1 MAQKQFFS
9 GVATSCASAI
19 TSVQTS
25 ITGQTTATWSASGD
39 YIVRMDGFAPG
50 TSTAIFEDVLVTA
63 NNAGTGVLTVTRAQ
77 DSTSAQAFAAGATL
91 TPVIT
96 LKMIT
101 DAFARIDTA
110 SNPTPLTV
118 VPSLGGTAPATSYG
132 SMPIKL
138 AEITTTAGQVNPTLS
153 SIPSGYRHLQVD
165 FTARDS
171 SGGTTFSNLALQFNG
186 DTTALYDDQ
195 IIIITG
201 TTVTGA
207 EAASATSIRVGTI
220 TNGAATANMCSR
232 GRIEIPDYTNTA
244 FFKTLRCTCDEN
256 HTVGTGVNVTHLTK
270 GQYRATAAIT
280 SITFVATF
288 AASCVITLYGTP

>member
-9 GVATSCASAI
+9 GVATSCASQI
-19 TSVQTS
+19 TSGATS
-25 ITGQTTATWSASGD
+25 ITGASTSTWSSAGD
-39 YIVRMDGFAPG
+39 YIVRIDGFAPG

-63 NNAGTGVLTVTRAQ
+63 NNQSTGVLTVTRGQ

-101 DAFARIDTA
+101 DAFARLDTA
-110 SNPTPLTV
+110 SNPTPLTIA
-118 VPSLGGTAPATSYG
+118 PSLGGSPPATSYG

-138 AEITTTAGQVNPTLS
+138 QEITTTAAQVNPAFT
-153 SIPSGYRHLQVD
+153 SIPAGYRHLAVD

-171 SGGTTFSNLALQFNG
+171 SGSTTFSNLALQFNG
-186 DTTALYDDQ
+186 DSSALYDDQ
-195 IIIITG
+195 IFIITG
-201 TTVTGA
+201 STVTGA

-220 TNGAATANMCSR
+220 TNGGATANMCSR
-232 GRIEIPDYTNTA
+232 GHIDIPDYTNTNY
-244 FFKTLRCTCDEN
+244 FKTLRCTCDEN
-256 HTVGTGVNVTHLTK
+256 HVVGTGVNVTHVTK

-280 SITFVATF
+280 TITFVATF
-288 AASCVITLYGTP
+288 AANCVLTLYGIP